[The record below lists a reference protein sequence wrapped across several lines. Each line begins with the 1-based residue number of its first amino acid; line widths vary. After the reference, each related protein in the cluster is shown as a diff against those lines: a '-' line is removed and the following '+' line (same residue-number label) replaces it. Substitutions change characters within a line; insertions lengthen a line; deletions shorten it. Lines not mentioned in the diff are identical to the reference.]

1 MSLRDFAAAPAAESV
16 RRIHFDSAEVVGG
29 FPGGYI
35 LIVRGEAPCL
45 NMEVSLSPLIYIE
58 CPDYWGIEVLGTLR
72 GNFCLTAMRPYVV
85 TIPLT
90 GITGYK
96 GIEVLG
102 ARRSEQIDV
111 EGGCEQGR
119 CLE

>member
-1 MSLRDFAAAPAAESV
+1 MSLRDFAASPAAQSV
-16 RRIHFDSAEVVGG
+16 HRIDFDSAEVVGG
-29 FPGGYI
+29 FAGGYI

-45 NMEVSLSPLIYIE
+45 NMNVSLSPLIYID
-58 CPDYWGIEVLGTLR
+58 CPEYWGIEVLGTLR
-72 GNFCLTAMRPYVV
+72 GNICLTAMKPFVV

-90 GITGYK
+90 GVIGYK

-111 EGGCEQGR
+111 EGGCERGG